1 MRLRVHCLIDEHKEY
16 TYIFI
21 MIGGWTDRER
31 RIDGQLD
38 RSIDIYVYIDR

>member
-1 MRLRVHCLIDEHKEY
+1 MIDEHKEY

-31 RIDGQLD
+31 RIDRQLH
-38 RSIDIYVYIDR
+38 RSIDIYIKIDG